1 MDLNHLRYAGRVVTM
16 PEGHGIWVLRGGPAP
31 SGDAVADVF
40 LHGLGGSS
48 LPYRA
53 CAEAAE
59 AAGAPT
65 LCIDLRGHGFSEKPD
80 GDAGIDDYTADVLR
94 VLKAEGVT
102 RANLVG
108 HCLGGIV
115 AMRVAEIA
123 PEMVA
128 ALVLIGTSSAAVASP
143 HVDLRVPVQARI
155 HQALASPHANDDDA
169 GRLTTIDD
177 PKRPQ
182 LEFAKPRRVELRDEL
197 AAVREHRELV
207 HSLNNGRDQA
217 LPDVRRVLGCVP
229 RQDLQQ
235 VVRCRLG
242 ELDGE
247 PRGHQA
253 RPKRRFTSAIGTTRP
268 ASMSASPATT
278 ARMNSRSSCAAS

>member
-1 MDLNHLRYAGRVVTM
+1 VDLNHLRDAGRFVTM

-31 SGDAVADVF
+31 TGDAVTGVS

-65 LCIDLRGHGFSEKPD
+65 LCIDLRSHGFSEKPD

-94 VLKAEGVT
+94 VLEAEGVM

-115 AMRVAEIA
+115 AMRAAEIA

-128 ALVLIGTSSAAVASP
+128 ALVLIGTSHRFGLGFRGMQRRYGARASDASLKIAAPHFRSARTAGQADVSHFPSHDDLHLPRLRQDWAHTSP
-143 HVDLRVPVQARI
+143 RVV
-155 HQALASPHANDDDA
+155 
-169 GRLTTIDD
+169 
-177 PKRPQ
+177 
-182 LEFAKPRRVELRDEL
+182 L
-197 AAVREHRELV
+197 AAIRAMC
-207 HSLNNGRDQA
+207 DA
-217 LPDVRRVLGCVP
+217 
-229 RQDLQQ
+229 DL
-235 VVRCRLG
+235 
-242 ELDGE
+242 
-247 PRGHQA
+247 
-253 RPKRRFTSAIGTTRP
+253 TSALEGTHARTCVIHARRDTFIGRSEAAEMARLSRAERFEVMP
-268 ASMSASPATT
+268 DDGHASLVLRADSPLPGLV
-278 ARMNSRSSCAAS
+278 CEFLHG